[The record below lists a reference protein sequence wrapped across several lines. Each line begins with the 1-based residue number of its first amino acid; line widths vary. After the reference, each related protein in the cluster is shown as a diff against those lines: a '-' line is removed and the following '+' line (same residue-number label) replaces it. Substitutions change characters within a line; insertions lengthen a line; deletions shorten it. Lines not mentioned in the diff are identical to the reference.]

1 MQVPSL
7 LGLVQ
12 PAVATDDF
20 RPPESVKSIADVNAD
35 HTYYLLPS
43 PAVRAPFYSSSCL
56 SFPSQFHTQHRT
68 MASMLRQNP
77 TEVASEPLTNHDMM
91 AIMKST
97 THEKGEGNDDDP
109 CKNDVMKDDWVD
121 ETTA

>member
-1 MQVPSL
+1 
-7 LGLVQ
+7 
-12 PAVATDDF
+12 
-20 RPPESVKSIADVNAD
+20 
-35 HTYYLLPS
+35 
-43 PAVRAPFYSSSCL
+43 
-56 SFPSQFHTQHRT
+56 
-68 MASMLRQNP
+68 MASTLRQNP

-97 THEKGEGNDDDP
+97 THERGKGNDDDP

>member
-12 PAVATDDF
+12 PAIATDDF
-20 RPPESVKSIADVNAD
+20 RPPESVKYIADANAD
-35 HTYYLLPS
+35 HTICFLPLRFAHHS
-43 PAVRAPFYSSSCL
+43 TAQAVSR
-56 SFPSQFHTQHRT
+56 FPLNSIRNIARWLQRCDKT
-68 MASMLRQNP
+68 P

-97 THEKGEGNDDDP
+97 THERGEGNDDDP
-109 CKNDVMKDDWVD
+109 YKNDVMKDDWVD
-121 ETTA
+121 ESTA